1 MSEPFVG
8 RELSEELESGEA
20 LSRELKEL
28 NEMTNE
34 PGTHIEQKLEIG
46 QSEAVESALTKLVN
60 TALENPENTVSIDPN
75 PIWYSVS
82 ESGGEEVSVLPIPI
96 PKPVEDVAGE
106 PGSGS
111 GEVSATP
118 INIPKEA
125 YEADSS
131 LPSGTG
137 GELSVEITTAGSHVS
152 KLPIPIPREADQL
165 NITFNGST
173 FAVRGG
179 SLSSLEEAQLVST
192 DDQVSATPINTPY
205 PVPPDKELTEKDE
218 GEGASQ
224 RMDPDPVT

>member
-1 MSEPFVG
+1 MSDPFVG
-8 RELSEELESGEA
+8 REMSEELESGEA
-20 LSRELKEL
+20 LSREMKEL

-46 QSEAVESALTKLVN
+46 PSEAVESALTELVN
-60 TALENPENTVSIDPN
+60 TALENPENTA
-75 PIWYSVS
+75 
-82 ESGGEEVSVLPIPI
+82 SVLPLPIPSPTDEVSSLPLPL

-118 INIPKEA
+118 INIPREA

-131 LPSGTG
+131 PPSGTG
-137 GELSVEITTAGSHVS
+137 GELSVEITTAGSDVS
-152 KLPIPIPREADQL
+152 NLPIPIPREADQL

-179 SLSSLEEAQLVST
+179 SLSSSEEAQLAST
-192 DDQVSATPINTPY
+192 DDQVSATPINTP
-205 PVPPDKELTEKDE
+205 
-218 GEGASQ
+218 
-224 RMDPDPVT
+224 